1 MGYSTHTFSAGNCT
15 VNTTVLILAVSTG
28 KQKTHPNCS
37 VINVIFSFH
46 DRFLLAISRP
56 GMQVVSGAGNGSPVA
71 GSRDSCSG
79 YGRKW
84 MGSGCIKDTFRYLFI
99 SELRLETWRL
109 CSTDTII
116 WSSHISC
123 SVARPSGTFC
133 EINQPQLPGAW
144 SVESKC
150 FKEGAQIFQT
160 KKIQLIL
167 FRLKCPIYVWM
178 RSLKYWTME
187 RKALASLASIFTPN
201 LSSSLG
207 FFWPDLFPVAK
218 HTECVDLYHIWMIVI
233 WKTKQNRFSAVL
245 VKRICWWLTCPDFSM
260 HYMYSSFSLWQ

>member
-1 MGYSTHTFSAGNCT
+1 
-15 VNTTVLILAVSTG
+15 
-28 KQKTHPNCS
+28 
-37 VINVIFSFH
+37 
-46 DRFLLAISRP
+46 
-56 GMQVVSGAGNGSPVA
+56 
-71 GSRDSCSG
+71 
-79 YGRKW
+79 
-84 MGSGCIKDTFRYLFI
+84 MGSGCFKDTFRYLFI

-144 SVESKC
+144 SVGSKC

-201 LSSSLG
+201 LSSSLD
-207 FFWPDLFPVAK
+207 FFLAWSVSSSKAYGMCRFISYMNDSNMK
-218 HTECVDLYHIWMIVI
+218 N
-233 WKTKQNRFSAVL
+233 KTKQV
-245 VKRICWWLTCPDFSM
+245 
-260 HYMYSSFSLWQ
+260 